1 MREAAEKKKELEKQ
15 HSEAVTDLRTAQAQL
30 GLLASNKNTE
40 VERAQHS
47 QNIESLQSRIRELE
61 RKMELQNVR
70 HDELLLELAALR
82 RNHNS
87 AGGGGGGGG
96 SNNGSSQSLSAT
108 FDLDSRG
115 STPGR
120 VQNLFFLFFFFN
132 LSFTDPNVR
141 HAATQKKTNKVNFQN
156 LVVVV
161 LDVVAMQNR
170 FVTLPTVVDP
180 HPRATETRRSV
191 KVLQV
196 YTTHLLKWTWPS
208 PVN

>member
-82 RNHNS
+82 RNHAGNS
-87 AGGGGGGGG
+87 GGGA
-96 SNNGSSQSLSAT
+96 SHHGSSHSLGAS
-108 FDLDSRG
+108 FELDSRG
-115 STPGR
+115 STPG
-120 VQNLFFLFFFFN
+120 NL
-132 LSFTDPNVR
+132 
-141 HAATQKKTNKVNFQN
+141 
-156 LVVVV
+156 
-161 LDVVAMQNR
+161 
-170 FVTLPTVVDP
+170 
-180 HPRATETRRSV
+180 
-191 KVLQV
+191 
-196 YTTHLLKWTWPS
+196 
-208 PVN
+208 

>member
-115 STPGR
+115 STPGT
-120 VQNLFFLFFFFN
+120 VQNLFFLFFFF
-132 LSFTDPNVR
+132 
-141 HAATQKKTNKVNFQN
+141 
-156 LVVVV
+156 
-161 LDVVAMQNR
+161 
-170 FVTLPTVVDP
+170 
-180 HPRATETRRSV
+180 
-191 KVLQV
+191 
-196 YTTHLLKWTWPS
+196 
-208 PVN
+208 

>member
-1 MREAAEKKKELEKQ
+1 MEKQ

-82 RNHNS
+82 RNHAGNS
-87 AGGGGGGGG
+87 GGGA
-96 SNNGSSQSLSAT
+96 SSHHGSSQSLGAS

-115 STPGR
+115 STPGITSFDFVLCCAALQMALERLNDLFIFSLR
-120 VQNLFFLFFFFN
+120 VAYRNFRITSLRSEWRYRWIHVLAQQ
-132 LSFTDPNVR
+132 R
-141 HAATQKKTNKVNFQN
+141 HATGPE
-156 LVVVV
+156 
-161 LDVVAMQNR
+161 R
-170 FVTLPTVVDP
+170 FESARRP
-180 HPRATETRRSV
+180 H
-191 KVLQV
+191 
-196 YTTHLLKWTWPS
+196 
-208 PVN
+208 